1 MEVLQEQNI
10 KTFSLLGLK
19 AICSHNRDILFSY
32 NYKTRQEITNM
43 MMMNMSMLIQKFQN
57 IVKKQRSFCINNFCR
72 NRKKTKH
79 FMKTK

>member
-43 MMMNMSMLIQKFQN
+43 MMNILNEKHIIEVPKFIYKN
-57 IVKKQRSFCINNFCR
+57 DKFLLVKKKVI
-72 NRKKTKH
+72 
-79 FMKTK
+79 